1 MTERILH
8 IDVESRSPVDLP
20 AANAFIYFDHPD
32 TDLWCAAF
40 SFGEDPDTWQPGD
53 LCPDEVRDHIES
65 GGLVGAWNCAFERLA
80 FEKILGPRY
89 GWPVPKLTQYRCT
102 MVKALAMALPGKLEL
117 AAPALGLEITKDA
130 QGGRLMLQM
139 SKPRR
144 PRKGEDPRK
153 LLWWDS
159 PDRIDRLIRYC
170 QQDVRTEMAV
180 DSRVLP
186 LAPAEQALWFLDQ
199 QINSR
204 GVYIDA
210 DLCNAAK
217 KVVASAETRLDKE
230 LAKVTDRAVSG
241 VSNNGQLTTWLRSK
255 GLDIPGVAKDVIEG
269 LLVREDLEPQVRR
282 AVEIRQEGGKTSV
295 AKIDAMLARR
305 QKDGRMRGNLQF
317 HGAATGRWCLTG
329 DHEVL
334 TPTGW
339 ARLDEWGGGRIATW
353 SSSEQI
359 AFTEAKA
366 LMFPFEGDMLH
377 HVGKRVDQLATPD
390 HRMPCW
396 SPRTGEFETR
406 NAATLGRGAVPFHG
420 VRVNS
425 QIVEADLLR
434 VLVMVQADGHY
445 TSDGDVR
452 LRFKKQRKIER
463 AKTLLRRAGVVFSVA
478 SHSDGTTQFSIR
490 RRHVPL
496 FLAMFKG
503 KTFGW
508 WLLDCDPQVFFDEI
522 ELWDGYRCGPQSV
535 QYCTTNRQNAE
546 IVQTFAHLS
555 GRAACIVEK
564 KDRRPEWAAAYY
576 VNVWLQPGRGSET
589 RERPGTVP
597 YSGEVYCA
605 ETTTGFFLVRRNGKI
620 WVTGNSGRGAQLQ
633 NLPRPSNEDDKQPMI
648 DAILESK
655 DDRLIEA
662 LYGNTLTVV
671 ADCIRGM
678 ITASPGHELFVADF
692 SAIEARVNAWL
703 AGENRVLDAFD
714 AFDRGKGPDLY
725 KVAASDIYNRKP
737 DQISKP
743 ERQVGKVALLALG
756 YQGGPGA
763 FAKMAKGYG
772 LDIATAA
779 IPVRAAA
786 TPENIEK
793 ANKGWKDRGAK
804 TGMGE
809 ARWMTAELIKLA
821 WRDRNSRIVAMWHAL
836 EDAAIEAVQNPGKQ
850 VGTGKIDYKR
860 VGSFLFCRLP
870 SGRVLTYP
878 YPTLKRFPAPWTDDN
893 GKPVMRDGLVYKGV
907 NSVTRQWSEQH
918 FYGGLACENVVQAV
932 ARDCMVNGMMNVTKA
947 GYPIVLTVH
956 DEAVAERPLGEGSQ
970 EEFEA
975 LMVAPAPWMRGLPL
989 AAEGYVSERY
999 RK

>member
-1 MTERILH
+1 
-8 IDVESRSPVDLP
+8 
-20 AANAFIYFDHPD
+20 
-32 TDLWCAAF
+32 
-40 SFGEDPDTWQPGD
+40 
-53 LCPDEVRDHIES
+53 
-65 GGLVGAWNCAFERLA
+65 
-80 FEKILGPRY
+80 
-89 GWPVPKLTQYRCT
+89 
-102 MVKALAMALPGKLEL
+102 
-117 AAPALGLEITKDA
+117 LGL
-130 QGGRLMLQM
+130 
-139 SKPRR
+139 
-144 PRKGEDPRK
+144 
-153 LLWWDS
+153 
-159 PDRIDRLIRYC
+159 YC
-170 QQDVRTEMAV
+170 IQDVRTEMAV
-180 DSRVLP
+180 DQRVLP
-186 LAPAEQALWFLDQ
+186 LSPAEQELWLLDQ
-199 QINSR
+199 EINSR
-204 GVYIDA
+204 GVYIDQT
-210 DLCNAAK
+210 LCHAAK
-217 KVVASAETRLDKE
+217 RLVGCAESRLDKE
-230 LAKVTDRAVSG
+230 LAKLTDFAVTG
-241 VSNNGQLTTWLRSK
+241 VSNTGQLTTWLRAK

-269 LLVREDLEPQVRR
+269 LLVRDDLDPVVRR

-317 HGAATGRWCLTG
+317 HGAATGRW
-329 DHEVL
+329 
-334 TPTGW
+334 
-339 ARLDEWGGGRIATW
+339 A
-353 SSSEQI
+353 
-359 AFTEAKA
+359 
-366 LMFPFEGDMLH
+366 
-377 HVGKRVDQLATPD
+377 
-390 HRMPCW
+390 
-396 SPRTGEFETR
+396 
-406 NAATLGRGAVPFHG
+406 
-420 VRVNS
+420 
-425 QIVEADLLR
+425 
-434 VLVMVQADGHY
+434 
-445 TSDGDVR
+445 
-452 LRFKKQRKIER
+452 
-463 AKTLLRRAGVVFSVA
+463 
-478 SHSDGTTQFSIR
+478 
-490 RRHVPL
+490 
-496 FLAMFKG
+496 
-503 KTFGW
+503 
-508 WLLDCDPQVFFDEI
+508 
-522 ELWDGYRCGPQSV
+522 
-535 QYCTTNRQNAE
+535 
-546 IVQTFAHLS
+546 
-555 GRAACIVEK
+555 
-564 KDRRPEWAAAYY
+564 
-576 VNVWLQPGRGSET
+576 
-589 RERPGTVP
+589 
-597 YSGEVYCA
+597 
-605 ETTTGFFLVRRNGKI
+605 
-620 WVTGNSGRGAQLQ
+620 GRGAQLQ

-678 ITASPGHELFVADF
+678 ITAAPGKQLFVADF

-703 AGENRVLDAFD
+703 AGESRVLDAFD

-786 TPENIEK
+786 TLENIEK

-836 EDAAIEAVQNPGKQ
+836 EDAAIEAVANPGKQ

-870 SGRVLTYP
+870 SGRVLIYP

-932 ARDCMVNGMMNVTKA
+932 ARDCMVNGMMNVAKA

-956 DEAVAERPLGEGSQ
+956 DEVVAERPLGEGSL

-975 LMVAPAPWMRGLPL
+975 LMVAPAPWMKGLPL

-999 RK
+999 KK

>member
-317 HGAATGRWCLTG
+317 HGAATGRW
-329 DHEVL
+329 
-334 TPTGW
+334 
-339 ARLDEWGGGRIATW
+339 A
-353 SSSEQI
+353 
-359 AFTEAKA
+359 
-366 LMFPFEGDMLH
+366 
-377 HVGKRVDQLATPD
+377 
-390 HRMPCW
+390 
-396 SPRTGEFETR
+396 
-406 NAATLGRGAVPFHG
+406 
-420 VRVNS
+420 
-425 QIVEADLLR
+425 
-434 VLVMVQADGHY
+434 
-445 TSDGDVR
+445 
-452 LRFKKQRKIER
+452 
-463 AKTLLRRAGVVFSVA
+463 
-478 SHSDGTTQFSIR
+478 
-490 RRHVPL
+490 
-496 FLAMFKG
+496 
-503 KTFGW
+503 
-508 WLLDCDPQVFFDEI
+508 
-522 ELWDGYRCGPQSV
+522 
-535 QYCTTNRQNAE
+535 
-546 IVQTFAHLS
+546 
-555 GRAACIVEK
+555 
-564 KDRRPEWAAAYY
+564 
-576 VNVWLQPGRGSET
+576 
-589 RERPGTVP
+589 
-597 YSGEVYCA
+597 
-605 ETTTGFFLVRRNGKI
+605 
-620 WVTGNSGRGAQLQ
+620 GRGAQLQ
-633 NLPRPSNEDDKQPMI
+633 NLPRPSTEDDKQPMI
-648 DAILESK
+648 EAILESR

-671 ADCIRGM
+671 SDCIRGM
-678 ITASPGHELFVADF
+678 ITAAPGNELFVADF
-692 SAIEARVNAWL
+692 SAIEGRVNAWL
-703 AGENRVLDAFD
+703 AGEQRVLDAFAAYD
-714 AFDRGKGPDLY
+714 AGKGPDLY
-725 KVAASDIYNRKP
+725 KVTASDIYARP
-737 DQISKP
+737 TAEIGKP
-743 ERQVGKVALLALG
+743 ERQVGKVGFLALG
-756 YQGGPGA
+756 YGGGPGA

-772 LDIATAA
+772 LDIATAHGSVIA
-779 IPVRAAA
+779 SASE
-786 TPENIEK
+786 ENVEK
-793 ANKGWKDRGAK
+793 AHKGWLERGRS

-809 ARWMTAELIKLA
+809 VRWKTAELIKLA
-821 WRDRNSRIVAMWHAL
+821 WRQRNPAIVQFWRDL
-836 EDAAIEAVQNPGKQ
+836 EDAAIEAVAEPGRQITAGK
-850 VGTGKIDYKR
+850 TGKITYKR

-878 YPTLKRFPAPWTDDN
+878 YPKLTPKKMPWTDGN
-893 GKPVMRDGLVYKGV
+893 GATVFKDALVYKGV
-907 NSVTRQWSEQH
+907 NSVTRQWCEQD
-918 FYGGLACENVVQAV
+918 FYGGLADENVTQAA
-932 ARDCMVNGMMNVTKA
+932 ARDCMANGMLNTEAA
-947 GYPIVLTVH
+947 GYPCVLTVH
-956 DEAVAERPLGEGSQ
+956 DEGLAERRKGEGRLD
-970 EEFEA
+970 EFVA
-975 LMVAPAPWMRGLPL
+975 LLTKPAPWMKGLPL
-989 AAEGYVSERY
+989 SAEGYVSERY